1 MSDQVVN
8 DATQVIPG
16 QPSASP
22 PDTGQPAGS
31 PPAPGAEDGVPPT
44 PAAVPYDQDPKW
56 IAARAAEK
64 NLNSLL
70 SDNGYETIE
79 DLVESLQS
87 GRNLEGMLGSRD
99 LTQVIA
105 DAETLAKYN
114 THWADQD
121 AATAAET
128 QNPDDKITALEKTV
142 KDLIAGRDQEKRE
155 ATEKEQNV
163 VALGSF
169 KSEVNSFIAKDDTI
183 PEEYRSFIAEFSGV
197 DNRFNDIIDIADKTQ
212 IRAMMN
218 DHVKKFRDIEQV
230 IIQRY
235 IDGKAKIIPMS
246 STTPVDPTP
255 PKPKVKNIAEAS
267 VILKERL
274 LEIKRKR
281 EAS

>member
-1 MSDQVVN
+1 MPDAVVDN
-8 DATQVIPG
+8 ATQVIPG
-16 QPSASP
+16 QTSASP

-31 PPAPGAEDGVPPT
+31 PPAPGAEDGVPQTPT
-44 PAAVPYDQDPKW
+44 AVPYDQDPKW

-79 DLVESLQS
+79 DLVEGLHS
-87 GRNLEGMLGSRD
+87 GRNLEGMLGNRD
-99 LTQVIA
+99 LAQVIA
-105 DAETLAKYN
+105 DAETYAKYN
-114 THWADQD
+114 TYWAEQD

-142 KDLIAGRDQEKRE
+142 KDLIAGRDKEKRE

-218 DHVKKFRDIEQV
+218 DHLKKFRDIEQV

-246 STTPVDPTP
+246 STTPADPTP
-255 PKPKVKNIAEAS
+255 PIPKVKNIAEAS

-274 LEIKRKR
+274 MELKRKR